1 MKKSFFKKSMFSFC
15 ILFLG
20 ISVLFAG
27 GVKDASSSE
36 KNGKLTVVTT
46 IFPEYDW
53 VKNIAGDKINLTL
66 LMDQGTDMHSWQPSS
81 ADIVKVSSAD
91 IFIYVGGESDKWVP
105 GALSNSVNK
114 KQIAINLMEVLK
126 DTIREEEV
134 VEGMQ
139 AEEEESES
147 ESDEIEYDEHVWLSV
162 RNAKAICKNIT
173 EILCSIDSVNAQ
185 FYRSN
190 NEDYSKKLN
199 VLDENYTDAVKTAA
213 RQVVLFGDRFPFRYL
228 IDDYSITYYA
238 AFAGCSA
245 ETEASFKT
253 ITFLVSKVD
262 ELNLPAV
269 LVLENSNKKIADT
282 IIQNTKKKNQEI
294 LVLDS
299 MQSTTKKQIADGK
312 NYLGI
317 MADNLAALKKAL
329 N

>member
-1 MKKSFFKKSMFSFC
+1 MNSKIIC
-15 ILFLG
+15 TVLTGALTLTLFTGCGTEDGLDTMESNPQTETESETYDPEMAE
-20 ISVLFAG
+20 IQNEM
-27 GVKDASSSE
+27 SSE
-36 KNGKLTVVTT
+36 YANEV
-46 IFPEYDW
+46 
-53 VKNIAGDKINLTL
+53 A
-66 LMDQGTDMHSWQPSS
+66 
-81 ADIVKVSSAD
+81 ADS
-91 IFIYVGGESDKWVP
+91 
-105 GALSNSVNK
+105 LH
-114 KQIAINLMEVLK
+114 
-126 DTIREEEV
+126 
-134 VEGMQ
+134 

-173 EILCSIDSVNAQ
+173 ETLCSIDSANAQ

-317 MADNLAALKKAL
+317 MADTLAALKKAL